1 MAESAAY
8 AEQSLLK
15 AAVVSSHRL
24 VLYRLGFQL
33 GITLWQDAWR
43 CSISPPPPPQPIPA
57 PNPAALVSAGTQLA
71 APLSSLHPVLDQ
83 LLTGVPSP
91 LPNRSSQ
98 LHFDSSND
106 TLSPM
111 QTDATAASTEAAP
124 EAAAEAAASRSRGAQ
139 QCMAIVE
146 AIRREEFGI
155 GVELDAASSLLRH
168 HQNERIGRA
177 LQRLSQELY
186 SKDTH
191 FVLEL
196 VQNADDNSYAS
207 GVLPA
212 LEFILQDTGVTV
224 LNNEV
229 SLSCSKSQACC
240 MQICGHA
247 CDSTCCVCLFIF
259 KYCDQLGRYD
269 QDRALLPIAAMPSC
283 SYLPDGMTS
292 QYLMSKA
299 GVAANVYFMPGW
311 LH

>member
-1 MAESAAY
+1 M
-8 AEQSLLK
+8 
-15 AAVVSSHRL
+15 SSHRL

-43 CSISPPPPPQPIPA
+43 SSISPPPPPQPTLT
-57 PNPAALVSAGTQLA
+57 PAALVSAPTTA
-71 APLSSLHPVLDQ
+71 AQTAPPLNGLHPVLDQ
-83 LLTGVPSP
+83 LLASMSSP
-91 LPNRSSQ
+91 LPNGTSH
-98 LHFDSSND
+98 LHFDSSSD

-111 QTDATAASTEAAP
+111 QTDATAADTETAPESAP
-124 EAAAEAAASRSRGAQ
+124 EAAQEAAASGSQGTQ

-168 HQNERIGRA
+168 RQNERIGRA

-207 GVLPA
+207 EVFPA

-229 SLSCSKSQACC
+229 LLIMLSSETIDLMLIPLILSCSKSQAQ
-240 MQICGHA
+240 MCGVHA
-247 CDSTCCVCLFIF
+247 TIPFVPVPL
-259 KYCDQLGRYD
+259 
-269 QDRALLPIAAMPSC
+269 
-283 SYLPDGMTS
+283 
-292 QYLMSKA
+292 A
-299 GVAANVYFMPGW
+299 GLCAN
-311 LH
+311 L